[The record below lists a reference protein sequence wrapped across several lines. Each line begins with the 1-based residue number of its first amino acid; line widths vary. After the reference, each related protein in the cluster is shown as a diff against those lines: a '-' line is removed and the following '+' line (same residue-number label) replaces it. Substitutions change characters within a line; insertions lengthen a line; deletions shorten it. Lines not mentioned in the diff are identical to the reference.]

1 MHTTRSVQHSL
12 AIPDPRRAFFEHH
25 AAGWDEDEAARQQV
39 RARLQA
45 LRTQLGFRAGWDV
58 LEVGCGTGQITDLLV
73 DWVRPGWVTA
83 VDFSPAMLARA
94 RAKGI
99 AAEFR
104 EADIC
109 LGPPAVGAFDLA
121 FCFQSFPHFRDP
133 AAALRHLA
141 AALKPG
147 GRLLILHLAGRDQV
161 NAFHRQVGG
170 AVGQDELPA
179 PAEWAPRL
187 AAAGFHRVR
196 CEDRPDLFY
205 VEAVRADG
213 EGA

>member
-1 MHTTRSVQHSL
+1 MSVQHSL
-12 AIPDPRRAFFEHH
+12 AGPDLRRAFFEHH
-25 AAGWDEDEAARQQV
+25 AAGWDEDDAPRQQV
-39 RARLQA
+39 RGRLQA
-45 LRTQLGFRAGWDV
+45 LQPELGFRTGWDV

-73 DWVRPGWVTA
+73 DWVRPGRVTA

-109 LGPPAVGAFDLA
+109 EAPPAEGAFDLA

-147 GRLLILHLAGRDQV
+147 GRLLILHLAGREQV

-170 AVGQDELPA
+170 AVGQDELPV
-179 PAEWAPRL
+179 PAEWASRL
-187 AAAGFHRVR
+187 AGAGFRLVR
-196 CEDRPDLFY
+196 CEDSPDLFC
-205 VEAVRADG
+205 VEAVRAAG
-213 EGA
+213 EGI